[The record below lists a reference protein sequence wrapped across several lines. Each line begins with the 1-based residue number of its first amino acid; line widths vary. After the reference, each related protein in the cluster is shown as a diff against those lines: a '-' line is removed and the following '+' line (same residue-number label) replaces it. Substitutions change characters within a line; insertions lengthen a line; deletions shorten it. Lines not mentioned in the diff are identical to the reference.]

1 MHVGETK
8 HLSGSFGELQ
18 FFFFII
24 IISEM
29 PLSAELE
36 LHWLKVLAVTLLR

>member
-18 FFFFII
+18 LFFFI